1 MVRPDNH
8 KKVIDFTNKFHKL
21 TLGFIM
27 IVFNIDSAAYIC
39 DMLKN
44 KSEKPNISIFFN
56 DGLQLQQVTGF
67 NNIEEYFDVNGMT
80 QTVITG
86 YKILL
91 NEGNEL
97 TIKLDGT
104 KNRVMPFTSKTTE
117 KSDYGINNK
126 VSKYLF

>member
-1 MVRPDNH
+1 
-8 KKVIDFTNKFHKL
+8 
-21 TLGFIM
+21 M

-104 KNRVMPFTSKTTE
+104 KKIELCHSQVKPLRNLILVLATRYQNICFKRYT
-117 KSDYGINNK
+117 YHLNA
-126 VSKYLF
+126 